1 MTLKSTARFFAPIML
16 ACAIVVSLAASP
28 ALAQKDFYDG
38 KTIRIIVCCT
48 PGGFYDRWAR
58 LFARYLGKYIPGEP
72 DIIVQNMPGAGSLIA
87 TNYVYNVAR
96 PDGLTIVMPLNG
108 IYLDQFVGRPEVK
121 FDVTKMHWLGTQE
134 VSNNVLYVRA
144 DSPYKSVEDIIN
156 SKTPVKIGSTGTAG
170 SSYLVAKVLEEALGA
185 NFNIVLGYPGGS
197 EVDLAVERGEVV
209 SRGMTIPPH
218 FGREPF
224 LTWHKNGFDR
234 HLTQTGRK
242 RDRRLEDVP
251 TVFELMEKHNAPE
264 KQRRIARVIFASGEF
279 GRPFAVAPGVPM
291 DRVKML
297 REAYTK
303 ALQDP
308 ELLAEA
314 KKGRMD
320 VEPSTGEEVQKLAEE
335 VMNQPPE
342 VVQGVKSIL
351 GQN

>member
-1 MTLKSTARFFAPIML
+1 MMLRSSAKLFVTLFL
-16 ACAIVVSLAASP
+16 ACTIFIAMAASP
-28 ALAQKDFYDG
+28 AMAQDDFYDG

-58 LFARYLGKYIPGEP
+58 LFARYLGKYIPGNP
-72 DIIVQNMPGAGSLIA
+72 DVIVQNMPGAGSLIA
-87 TNYVYNVAR
+87 TNYVYNVAK

-121 FDVTKMHWLGTQE
+121 FDVQKMQWLGTQE
-134 VSNNVLYVRA
+134 VSNNVLYIRA
-144 DSPYKSVEDIIN
+144 DAPYKSVEDIMN
-156 SKTPVKIGSTGTAG
+156 AKTPVKIGSTGTAG
-170 SSYLVAKVLEEALGA
+170 GSYLVAKVLEKALGA

-209 SRGMTIPPH
+209 ARGMTIPPH

-224 LTWHKNGFDR
+224 LTWHKEDFDR

-242 RDRRLEDVP
+242 RDRRLKDVP
-251 TVFELMEKHNAPE
+251 TIFELMEEHDTPDKW
-264 KQRRIARVIFASGEF
+264 RRIARVIFASGEF
-279 GRPFAVAPGVPM
+279 GRPFAVAPGVPKE
-291 DRVKML
+291 RVAML

-320 VEPSTGEEVQKLAEE
+320 VDPSTGEEVQELATE

-342 VVQGVKSIL
+342 VVEGVKAIL
-351 GQN
+351 QQN

>member
-1 MTLKSTARFFAPIML
+1 ML
-16 ACAIVVSLAASP
+16 LVCAIFAGVAAGT
-28 ALAQKDFYDG
+28 AMAQQKDFYKG

-58 LFARYLGKYIPGEP
+58 LFARYLGKYIAGNP

-87 TNYVYNVAR
+87 TNYVYNVAK
-96 PDGLTIVMPLNG
+96 PDGLTIAMPLNG

-121 FDVTKMHWLGTQE
+121 FDVRKMHWLGTQE

-144 DSPYKSVEDIIN
+144 DSPYQSVEDIIK

-170 SSYLVAKVLEEALGA
+170 GSYLVAKVLQKALGA
-185 NFNIVLGYPGGS
+185 NFKIVLGYPGGS
-197 EVDLAVERGEVV
+197 EIDLAVERGEVIA
-209 SRGMTIPPH
+209 RGMTIPPH

-224 LTWHKNGFDR
+224 LTWHKKGFDR
-234 HLTQTGRK
+234 HLAQTGRK
-242 RDRRLEDVP
+242 RDSRLSDVP
-251 TVFELMEKHNAPE
+251 TIFELMEQAKTP
-264 KQRRIARVIFASGEF
+264 QRDRNIARVIFASGEF

-314 KKGRMD
+314 KKGKMD
-320 VEPSTGEEVQKLAEE
+320 VEPSTGEEVQKLAIE
-335 VMNQPPE
+335 VINQPSD
-342 VVQGVKSIL
+342 VVEGVKEIL
-351 GQN
+351 QN